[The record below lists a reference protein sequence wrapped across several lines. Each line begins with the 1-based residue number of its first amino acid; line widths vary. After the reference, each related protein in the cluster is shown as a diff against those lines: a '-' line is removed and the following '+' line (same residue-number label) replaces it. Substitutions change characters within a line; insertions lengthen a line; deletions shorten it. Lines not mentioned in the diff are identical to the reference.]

1 MEAARGVQ
9 EKTLE
14 WHEVARDGRRGDRK
28 SVDVRVPAGVDSGMQ
43 IRLSGKGGQ
52 GDPGAPSGDL
62 FVQIEVEPDSYFER
76 DGPDISSNNQGLMK
90 RGTRLF
96 RAKMEMHKT
105 QINEGIGTAPLFTN
119 SLADNQALLIVIVG
133 SRVVALTVC

>member
-52 GDPGAPSGDL
+52 GDPGPRRATCSCRSRSADQDP
-62 FVQIEVEPDSYFER
+62 YFER
-76 DGPDISSNNQGLMK
+76 DGPDI
-90 RGTRLF
+90 
-96 RAKMEMHKT
+96 H
-105 QINEGIGTAPLFTN
+105 
-119 SLADNQALLIVIVG
+119 
-133 SRVVALTVC
+133 VALEVPFADAALGATVDVLTLDGIVQLKVPPGCQRSRS

>member
-52 GDPGAPSGDL
+52 GDPVGRLVRADR
-62 FVQIEVEPDSYFER
+62 VEPDSYFER
-76 DGPDISSNNQGLMK
+76 DGPDI
-90 RGTRLF
+90 
-96 RAKMEMHKT
+96 H
-105 QINEGIGTAPLFTN
+105 
-119 SLADNQALLIVIVG
+119 
-133 SRVVALTVC
+133 VALEVPSPTPRSVRRSTC